1 MHSDQKASI
10 NVSIPA
16 EQRTAFYEALAVLKQ
31 EDGGLF
37 TSASSLI
44 VRAVLDAA
52 QHMRERDAL
61 AGTVP
66 HATPSSP
73 SLPHANH

>member
-16 EQRTAFYEALAVLKQ
+16 EQRAAFYEALAVLKQ

-44 VRAVLDAA
+44 VRAVLEAA
-52 QHMRERDAL
+52 QHMRERD
-61 AGTVP
+61 TVASTL
-66 HATPSSP
+66 HAASSP
-73 SLPHANH
+73 SMPHAN

>member
-10 NVSIPA
+10 NVSIPY
-16 EQRTAFYEALAVLKQ
+16 EQRAAFYEALAVLKQ

-44 VRAVLDAA
+44 VRAVIDAA
-52 QHMRERDAL
+52 QRRRAGDAAPAAMPQANGASH
-61 AGTVP
+61 AG
-66 HATPSSP
+66 
-73 SLPHANH
+73 